1 MEERGRLD
9 DQQCSPSFNGTL
21 GKKELLTNWMRRTRW
36 DETLSQAR
44 RDMLLTLSE
53 VPLTTGQ
60 PFWIGIH
67 DGEQIRSSVKDECK
81 LAKIMQALD
90 RLFDRCADTVM
101 HTDVSV
107 RRWLRGRFPDRPY
120 KAPFEL
126 VMRSTSESQYRK
138 EFKRC
143 LCFWLRVLQLP
154 KSMVPSI
161 IGRGLSEPQHKML
174 EQLWSDPIWKDQ
186 PPTGLFRVED
196 DEEGRVEEE
205 DSEDEDE
212 SDYEDSGDT
221 KDGEEKIYAWPEQE
235 SGCSY
240 EESTTGDQSSTLL
253 THQDTRADDPCTDVV
268 LELCY
273 SMAIEDFEDG
283 TASSS
288 LLVYFSAVRGLSR
301 PTGDEYLR
309 PHQFTPILSILI
321 YCTRLIFLE
330 TTLPR
335 FPHLYAAI
343 PARPSYGHLRRLMP
357 VRTEKMCDGTMSP
370 IGEFLSLLSYG
381 RALSRSEGPVYHFHW
396 SEDDQVLS
404 WDGCSH
410 LSMTSFRGLAREA
423 LRQATT
429 QCQRL
434 MFDWEP
440 ADPDLSSFRDR
451 LSTAKSGYSFVTD
464 PANGLDDAYLDL
476 FMRACTSSIDGMLKS
491 RGQGQS
497 LWDTEA
503 AQAYLDAHDASLK
516 TIMVLCYLD
525 SGQAARISELLTI
538 EYCNTASRLRGIGIY
553 GMSLFSI
560 TRHQKARLTTNNEF
574 QVARFFSPPVARLL
588 FRYLVYIRPV
598 AYTIL
603 RKCFH
608 HESTNTLLFAPIS
621 RYSRDSSWSTKTF
634 SEELKRISRI
644 VPGIP
649 CEIGVQLYRQLS
661 IAITEKHVRE
671 AASGFN
677 RFDDTTNTAS
687 EDAAFAWQSGH
698 RPMQRYSTYGLDGA
712 FPDRLQPALLRIYAR
727 ISAGWHRFLCIEDGE
742 EFVSAKTT
750 DNTHQ
755 VRPGRELIPSK
766 RLHDKESSCV
776 PSTEPPEKR
785 QCQRLEQLEEC
796 SSN

>member
-1 MEERGRLD
+1 MYLLSMSTQVSSEYRLHLQNITPSQVQSLRRLELHYDISFQAIICIPCGFALKTDDDRVGRHLKEKHGISKKRRQKLNTLVNSLHLPDLDELPKRADGSAQHPYLALQTGAECKHCDLRSTSYEILSRHLKKEHFQEINGIGTRGKRWLRHHIRDNLTFQSWKANDIQRSWIVTITDNQQSLQKGAGRFLQPVPDAINEFAQKLVMEERGRLD
-9 DQQCSPSFNGTL
+9 DQQCSPSFSGTL

-81 LAKIMQALD
+81 LAIIVQALD

-126 VMRSTSESQYRK
+126 VMRSASESQYRK

-154 KSMVPSI
+154 KSVVPSI
-161 IGRGLSEPQHKML
+161 IGRGLSEPQHEML

-235 SGCSY
+235 SGCSD
-240 EESTTGDQSSTLL
+240 EESITGDQSSPLL
-253 THQDTRADDPCTDVV
+253 THQDTRVDDPCSDVV

-288 LLVYFSAVRGLSR
+288 LLVYFSVARGLSR

-309 PHQFTPILSILI
+309 PHQFTPVLSRLI

-330 TTLPR
+330 MTLPR
-335 FPHLYAAI
+335 FPHRYAGI

-370 IGEFLSLLSYG
+370 LGEFLSLLSYG
-381 RALSRSEGPVYHFHW
+381 RALSRSEGPVYHFYW

-404 WDGCSH
+404 
-410 LSMTSFRGLAREA
+410 
-423 LRQATT
+423 
-429 QCQRL
+429 
-434 MFDWEP
+434 
-440 ADPDLSSFRDR
+440 
-451 LSTAKSGYSFVTD
+451 
-464 PANGLDDAYLDL
+464 
-476 FMRACTSSIDGMLKS
+476 
-491 RGQGQS
+491 
-497 LWDTEA
+497 
-503 AQAYLDAHDASLK
+503 
-516 TIMVLCYLD
+516 
-525 SGQAARISELLTI
+525 
-538 EYCNTASRLRGIGIY
+538 
-553 GMSLFSI
+553 
-560 TRHQKARLTTNNEF
+560 
-574 QVARFFSPPVARLL
+574 
-588 FRYLVYIRPV
+588 
-598 AYTIL
+598 
-603 RKCFH
+603 
-608 HESTNTLLFAPIS
+608 
-621 RYSRDSSWSTKTF
+621 
-634 SEELKRISRI
+634 
-644 VPGIP
+644 
-649 CEIGVQLYRQLS
+649 
-661 IAITEKHVRE
+661 
-671 AASGFN
+671 
-677 RFDDTTNTAS
+677 
-687 EDAAFAWQSGH
+687 
-698 RPMQRYSTYGLDGA
+698 
-712 FPDRLQPALLRIYAR
+712 
-727 ISAGWHRFLCIEDGE
+727 
-742 EFVSAKTT
+742 
-750 DNTHQ
+750 
-755 VRPGRELIPSK
+755 
-766 RLHDKESSCV
+766 
-776 PSTEPPEKR
+776 
-785 QCQRLEQLEEC
+785 
-796 SSN
+796 